1 MNAIIIAAGSGKR
14 ISDDVKNIPKS
25 LLQING
31 KSLLSYVLNQVG
43 INNIIVIVGPNS
55 EKFDVK
61 NIKYV
66 KDHKHSEHDI
76 LGSLMEARDFLKNEI
91 LVLYSDIIFESKIV
105 KQILTSK
112 KEISIAVD
120 SNTYA
125 DIMASLISE
134 SSIG

>member
-25 LLQING
+25 LLQVNG
-31 KSLLSYVLNQVG
+31 KSLLSYQIDALNQVG
-43 INNIIVIVGPNS
+43 INDIIVIVGPNS

-76 LGSLMEARDFLKNEI
+76 LGSLMEARNFLKNEI

-105 KQILTSK
+105 KQILASK
-112 KEISIAVD
+112 KKYPLQLILIGEINMLEELVIR
-120 SNTYA
+120 
-125 DIMASLISE
+125 
-134 SSIG
+134 

>member
-25 LLQING
+25 LLQVNG
-31 KSLLSYVLNQVG
+31 KSLLSYQIDALNQVG
-43 INNIIVIVGPNS
+43 INDIIVIVGPNS

-76 LGSLMEARDFLKNEI
+76 LGSLMEARNFLKNEI
-91 LVLYSDIIFESKIV
+91 LVLYSDIIYESKIV
-105 KQILTSK
+105 
-112 KEISIAVD
+112 
-120 SNTYA
+120 
-125 DIMASLISE
+125 
-134 SSIG
+134 

>member
-31 KSLLSYVLNQVG
+31 KSLLSYQIDVLNQVG
-43 INNIIVIVGPNS
+43 INDIIVIVGPNS

-76 LGSLMEARDFLKNEI
+76 LGSLYPILLLHLQKILRKFDLKIE
-91 LVLYSDIIFESKIV
+91 L
-105 KQILTSK
+105 
-112 KEISIAVD
+112 
-120 SNTYA
+120 
-125 DIMASLISE
+125 
-134 SSIG
+134 